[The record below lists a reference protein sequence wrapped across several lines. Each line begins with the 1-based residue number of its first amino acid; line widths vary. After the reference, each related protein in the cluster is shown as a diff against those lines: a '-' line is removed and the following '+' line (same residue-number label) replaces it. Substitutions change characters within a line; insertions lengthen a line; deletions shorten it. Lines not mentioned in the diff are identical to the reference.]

1 MISIYKKEIGAY
13 FSSLIAYI
21 AMATF
26 FVVMGLNLWLF
37 EGNIF
42 DYGYAS
48 LELYFSFAPWLL
60 IFLIPAITMR
70 SISEEYSLGTLEL
83 LSTKPLS
90 TFNIALGKYLAA
102 LTIWFVLWLFTLI
115 YFLTVSKLGMENN
128 GIDPGATWGSYIGL
142 FLLGA
147 SFVSIGIFASSVSKN
162 QIIAFL
168 LGVVLCYLF
177 YNAFVQISSLRVFEG
192 KWDYFIQSLGM
203 LAHYESLSRGVVD
216 TRDIFYFLSIIFGFL
231 FITKWILT
239 SKQW

>member
-26 FVVMGLNLWLF
+26 FVVMGLNLWVF

-42 DYGYAS
+42 DFGYAS
-48 LELYFSFAPWLL
+48 LELYFNFAPWLL

-90 TFNIALGKYLAA
+90 ALDIALGKYFSA
-102 LTIWFVLWLFTLI
+102 LTIWFTLWLVTLI
-115 YFLTVSKLGMENN
+115 YFITVIKLGMLNN
-128 GIDPGATWGSYIGL
+128 GIDSGATWGSYIGL

-147 SFVSIGIFASSVSKN
+147 SFVAIGIFASSVSKN

-168 LGVVLCYLF
+168 MGVVLCYLF
-177 YNAFVQISSLRVFEG
+177 YNAFVQISGLAVFEG
-192 KWDYFIQSLGM
+192 QWDYYIQSLGM

-216 TRDIFYFLSIIFGFL
+216 TRDVLYFLSIIFGFL
-231 FITKWILT
+231 FITKWI
-239 SKQW
+239 